1 MLAHRV
7 LCDCWGF
14 PSNNVGSL
22 FYNLKPLEATA
33 VVNRC
38 SRNKT
43 KLNLSGAF
51 NLINTFLGLSAPAVF
66 LIYPSTYVNAP
77 YVNKSS
83 PSLAI

>member
-7 LCDCWGF
+7 LSDCWGF
-14 PSNNVGSL
+14 PSNIAGSL

-38 SRNKT
+38 SRNET

-51 NLINTFLGLSAPAVF
+51 NLINTFLGLIAPAVF
-66 LIYPSTYVNAP
+66 
-77 YVNKSS
+77 
-83 PSLAI
+83 